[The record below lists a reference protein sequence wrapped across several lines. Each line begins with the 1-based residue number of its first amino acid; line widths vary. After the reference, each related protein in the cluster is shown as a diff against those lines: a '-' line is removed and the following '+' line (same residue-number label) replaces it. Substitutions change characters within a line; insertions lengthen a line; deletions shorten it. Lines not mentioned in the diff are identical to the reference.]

1 MPSGESRQPSWNDVL
16 DAATGAALR
25 GVHTAMLGK
34 ILSYDAAAQTA
45 SVELAVHLP
54 RASGEFA
61 AVSPVE
67 GPVLWPGAWA
77 AGDRC
82 LVVFL
87 EESAAK
93 WLETGSVEAPD
104 FQMRHG
110 LHPVVLPFPSIEGQT
125 VQFVALGNLVQAQL
139 ADLKSAINGWTPVP
153 NDGGAAL
160 KVALTSWL
168 ASSSAVSSVKVK
180 AR

>member
-1 MPSGESRQPSWNDVL
+1 ML
-16 DAATGAALR
+16 DASTSAALR
-25 GVHTAMLGK
+25 GVHTAMLGT
-34 ILSYDAAAQTA
+34 IRSYDAAAQTA
-45 SVELAVHLP
+45 SVELATHLP
-54 RASGEFA
+54 HAAGEYG
-61 AVSPVE
+61 AVAPVE

-87 EESAAK
+87 EESASK

-104 FQMRHG
+104 VQIRHG

-125 VQFVALGNLVQAQL
+125 VQFIAL
-139 ADLKSAINGWTPVP
+139 ADLVQTALDKMQYAFDNHTHATAGTGTPSPPIPVP
-153 NDGGAAL
+153 AVIPAPVVPVVSLGP
-160 KVALTSWL
+160 VA
-168 ASSSAVSSVKVK
+168 SAKVK

>member
-1 MPSGESRQPSWNDVL
+1 MAAESRQPSWNEVIDGGV
-16 DAATGAALR
+16 AAGLR
-25 GVHTAMLGK
+25 GVHTAMLGT
-34 ILSYDAAAQTA
+34 IRSYDADAQTA
-45 SVELAVHLP
+45 SVELATHLP
-54 RASGEFA
+54 RAAGEYA
-61 AVSPVE
+61 ACAPVE

-93 WLETGSVEAPD
+93 WLATGSVEAPD
-104 FQMRHG
+104 VQIRHG
-110 LHPVVLPFPSIEGQT
+110 LHAVVLPFPSIEGQA
-125 VQFVALGNLVQAQL
+125 VEFVALGNLVTAQL
-139 ADLKSAINGWTPVP
+139 ADLKSAINGWAPVP

-160 KVALTSWL
+160 KIALTSWL
-168 ASSSAVSSVKVK
+168 ASSSAVSAVKVK